1 MNRYLLIAFAEYP
14 VQIERVPESI
24 HLTPHSVSAQ
34 PIIVY
39 ARHFDAAAPYQGD
52 RAKDLRSVFDIW

>member
-1 MNRYLLIAFAEYP
+1 MNRYLFIAFAEHP

-34 PIIVY
+34 PFIVY
-39 ARHFDAAAPYQGD
+39 ARRFDAAALYQCN
-52 RAKDLRSVFDIW
+52 RAKDLRSVFDI